1 MTIFYDPALVEQ
13 IAHTL
18 DLRSPNAKAL
28 DALAQALDTAV
39 DGKTLIADLA
49 TGVGKTYIAGGLLDY
64 LYESGVRN
72 VVIVTP
78 GSTIQNKTINN
89 LTPGHPKY
97 LRGLQ
102 CNPMVITL
110 DTLERGEVAS
120 ALEDDNRFKVFV
132 FTVQS
137 LLRPNTADARR
148 AHRSHETLGQDL
160 YSYLQSADDLV
171 VLADEH
177 HVYFSQSAKKFQAA
191 ISDLKP
197 ER

>member
-1 MTIFYDPALVEQ
+1 MSIPYDESRVEQ

-18 DLRSPNAKAL
+18 DLRAPNQAAL
-28 DALAQALDTAV
+28 DKIAQALDDAEYGEEFV
-39 DGKTLIADLA
+39 ADLA

-89 LTPGHPKY
+89 LTPGHRKY

-102 CNPMVITL
+102 CNPMIITL
-110 DTLERGEVAS
+110 DTVERGEVAT
-120 ALEDDNRFKVFV
+120 ALADENRFKVFV

-137 LLRPNTADARR
+137 LLRPNKDDQRR
-148 AHRSHETLGQDL
+148 AQRPTRPSG
-160 YSYLQSADDLV
+160 
-171 VLADEH
+171 
-177 HVYFSQSAKKFQAA
+177 
-191 ISDLKP
+191 KP
-197 ER
+197 STTTSPPPTT